1 MKEEKAIEF
10 IENAGGCVVS
20 KNILTGKGKTKWLI
34 REQSVDKVDNGWR
47 FFSDIDD
54 DDFINNPDNL
64 AICDFNTIA
73 NIEPALI
80 GIYLLPVGSD
90 LQLVVENGKIS
101 FFDNITGKQVSPIY
115 TSM

>member
-10 IENAGGCVVS
+10 IKNAGGCVVS
-20 KNILTGKGKTKWLI
+20 KNILTGKGRIKWLI

-80 GIYLLPVGSD
+80 GIYLLPVESD
-90 LQLVVENGKIS
+90 LQLVVEDGKIS
-101 FFDNITGKQVSPIY
+101 FFDNMTGEQVDPIY
-115 TSM
+115 TSI